1 MDIFSRARRALG
13 DLAQS
18 ASTQAT
24 VLQLQTRM
32 GELQSEVERQYGE
45 AGRRARELWRA
56 RLFADSDFEILMT
69 RITNLQQEL
78 EQLRAQVNEA
88 YQAGQEPRPGVCSEC
103 GRALEPD
110 DRFCRGCGAEGPG
123 GPGNTPPPGAPP
135 PPPPPG

>member
-1 MDIFSRARRALG
+1 MDIFDRARRALG

-32 GELQSEVERQYGE
+32 GEIQTELERQYGE

-56 RLFADSDFEILMT
+56 RVFTDSDFEILMT

-78 EQLRAQVNEA
+78 EGLRAEVNEA
-88 YQAGQEPRPGVCSEC
+88 YQAGQQPRPGVCSEC
-103 GRALEPD
+103 GRRLETQ
-110 DRFCRGCGAEGPG
+110 DRFCRGCGAE
-123 GPGNTPPPGAPP
+123 TPSSGPGAPP
-135 PPPPPG
+135 SGVPSPPPSPG

>member
-1 MDIFSRARRALG
+1 MDIFDRARRALG

-24 VLQLQTRM
+24 IIQLQTRM
-32 GELQSEVERQYGE
+32 GELQSELERQYGE

-56 RLFADSDFEILMT
+56 RLFTDTDFEVLMT

-88 YQAGQEPRPGVCSEC
+88 YQGGKSAAPAACSAC
-103 GRALEPD
+103 GFPLESD
-110 DRFCRGCGAEGPG
+110 DRFCRGCGAAVESGESG
-123 GPGNTPPPGAPP
+123 SPPAPP
-135 PPPPPG
+135 ASS